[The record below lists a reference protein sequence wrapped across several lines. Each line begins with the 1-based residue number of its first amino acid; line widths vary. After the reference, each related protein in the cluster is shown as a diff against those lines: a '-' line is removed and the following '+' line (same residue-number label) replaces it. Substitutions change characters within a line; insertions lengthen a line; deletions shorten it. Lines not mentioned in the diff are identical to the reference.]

1 MTAPVFI
8 GDEVT
13 AIGFRLAGV
22 RVRTPLR
29 EELASV
35 VAWAQRNSLLILITA
50 EYIAMLDAELQQ
62 ELLAQQ
68 QPPVAVVPDIRA
80 KIPVHDLA
88 THLRS
93 QLGVL
98 E

>member
-8 GDEVT
+8 GDEV
-13 AIGFRLAGV
+13 AASGFRLAGV
-22 RVRTPLR
+22 RVRTPLP
-29 EELASV
+29 EDLVAV
-35 VAWAQRNSLLILITA
+35 VTWAQRNSLLIMITA
-50 EYIAMLDAELQQ
+50 EYMAMLDAELQQ
-62 ELLAQQ
+62 RLLSQQ

-88 THLRS
+88 THLRA